1 MNTSPLFFS
10 KKRQKRTILPMIVLC
25 NVAILFL
32 FILDSHTTSLPP
44 SWNNQFILL
53 LIFNFILSLFTFIIP
68 HTNRTWGT
76 VVVFIFTAQLGC
88 KYIMTKPFGDNI
100 WFEFFLIIIL
110 LLEGILLLSTPEIF
124 FLTGLILFSILF
136 TKYNEIFW
144 EIQMKER
151 SWELRLSLVILTLT
165 ISGLCLIIRN
175 NNA

>member
-1 MNTSPLFFS
+1 
-10 KKRQKRTILPMIVLC
+10 
-25 NVAILFL
+25 
-32 FILDSHTTSLPP
+32 
-44 SWNNQFILL
+44 
-53 LIFNFILSLFTFIIP
+53 
-68 HTNRTWGT
+68 
-76 VVVFIFTAQLGC
+76 
-88 KYIMTKPFGDNI
+88 MTKPFGDNI